1 MNAGRFGSSA
11 LAWALLLAYA
21 SLYPFA
27 PLRAP
32 SPEAVQAV
40 FRFAGRVIA
49 SDVAF
54 NVAAYVPFG
63 LLLTLA
69 FRSRGDRGRAMAK
82 AVAIAAGFS
91 LSMEVAQL
99 FVAGRVSSMV
109 DFITNTAGAAIGS
122 AAFIDPFYSLVTRP
136 LGALR
141 ERQLIPGAWGDA
153 GLVLL
158 VLWLF
163 AQMNPALPF
172 FGAGD
177 VARGIEADYG
187 ALQWAAVAMGI
198 CGFSLFLS
206 VLGQGEQGSLRAALV
221 LLSIALWLKFAMAS
235 VMLQPYASAEWAR
248 GGRVEGIALGL
259 LAFIP
264 LRRMPRVGR
273 AYLAFVLILAG
284 ALFAKIFGVFSAME
298 EFLRIFRWPHGQLA
312 SFASL
317 TRFLHELW
325 PFAAVAY
332 LVGLFLRDRLGA
344 RAARMPP

>member
-11 LAWALLLAYA
+11 LAWALLIAYA

-27 PLRAP
+27 TLRLP
-32 SPEAVQAV
+32 SPESLQGF
-40 FRFAGRVIA
+40 FRIAGRIIA

-63 LLLTLA
+63 LILTLA
-69 FRSRGDRGRAMAK
+69 FRTRGEGTRAILRSVG
-82 AVAIAAGFS
+82 VAAAFS
-91 LSMEVAQL
+91 LSMEIAQL
-99 FVAGRVSSMV
+99 FVVGRVSSAV
-109 DFITNTAGAAIGS
+109 DFIANTAGAAIGA
-122 AAFIDPFYSLVTRP
+122 AAFLDPFYSLATKP
-136 LGALR
+136 LGAIR
-141 ERQLIPGAWGDA
+141 EHQLIPGAWGDV
-153 GLVLL
+153 GLALL
-158 VLWLF
+158 ALWLL
-163 AQMNPALPF
+163 AQTNPALPF

-206 VLGQGEQGSLRAALV
+206 VLGQGERGSLRAALV
-221 LLSIALWLKFAMAS
+221 LLSIALWLKFAMTS
-235 VMLQPYASAEWAR
+235 IMLQPHATDDWAR
-248 GGRVEGIALGL
+248 GGRVEGIAVGL

-264 LRRMPRVGR
+264 LRRLPRLGR

-284 ALFAKIFGVFSAME
+284 ALFAKVFGAYSAME
-298 EFLRIFRWPHGQLA
+298 EFLRLFRWPHGQLA

-332 LVGLFLRDRLGA
+332 LVGLFFHVRRPGP
-344 RAARMPP
+344 AARMDP

>member
-11 LAWALLLAYA
+11 LAWALLIAYA

-27 PLRAP
+27 TLRLP
-32 SPEAVQAV
+32 SPEALQGF
-40 FRFAGRVIA
+40 FRIAGRIIA

-54 NVAAYVPFG
+54 NVVAYVPFG
-63 LLLTLA
+63 LILTLA
-69 FRSRGDRGRAMAK
+69 FRTRGEGPRAIVR
-82 AVAIAAGFS
+82 AVGVAAAFS
-91 LSMEVAQL
+91 LSMEIAQL
-99 FVAGRVSSMV
+99 FIVGRVSSVV
-109 DFITNTAGAAIGS
+109 DFIANTAGAAIGA
-122 AAFIDPFYSLVTRP
+122 AAFLDPFYSLATKP
-136 LGALR
+136 LGAIR
-141 ERQLIPGAWGDA
+141 EHQLIPGAWGDV
-153 GLVLL
+153 GLALL
-158 VLWLF
+158 ALWLL
-163 AQMNPALPF
+163 AQTNPALPF

-206 VLGQGEQGSLRAALV
+206 VLGQGERGSLRAALV

-235 VMLQPYASAEWAR
+235 IMLQPHATADWAR
-248 GGRVEGIALGL
+248 GGRVEGIAVGL

-264 LRRMPRVGR
+264 LRRLPRLGR

-284 ALFAKIFGVFSAME
+284 ALFAKVFGAYSAME
-298 EFLRIFRWPHGQLA
+298 EFLRLFRWPHGQLA

-332 LVGLFLRDRLGA
+332 LVGLFLHVRRRA
-344 RAARMPP
+344 PAARMDP